1 MSTVDLRYGIL
12 GGEAGATAPSY
23 VANDFGTDL
32 IATLPDGTLIAYDPG
47 DIAWVLTCTAL
58 VWIMIPG
65 LGYLYS
71 GLVRRK
77 NALSLLLLTLLSQA
91 VVTLQW
97 VIFGYSLAFSDTGSS
112 FIGDSTHFGFRGVLE
127 QPVPG
132 ANNKV
137 PRIVYA
143 VYQGQFAALVPAIF
157 IGAACERGRI
167 GPTLLFFFCWT
178 TVVYCPLAYW
188 VWNPNGWA
196 FKLGVLDYAGGVPIE
211 IASGLTGLAY
221 SIYLGKR
228 RGYGT
233 PRLQFRPHN
242 VSHVVIGTVFLWV
255 GWLGFNGG
263 STFAANLKA
272 AMAMFN
278 TNFAGSIGGLTWMFL
293 DYRLEKKWSVVGFCT
308 GAICGLVAIT
318 PAAGFIGVPASIAV
332 GFLASGISNLLT
344 SFKVWFRFD
353 DPMDIFTC
361 HGVSGIVGLICTGI
375 FAQGSVTFND
385 AITRIPG
392 GWIDQH
398 YIQLGYQIAWIC
410 AGCGWTFVVSYIL
423 LVIIDHIPYCSIRAS
438 EDAEIVGI
446 DDDECGEYA
455 YDFVHAH
462 RDIEVDGWNIHDFAN
477 MQSVREEDKKGM
489 NMAEKSS
496 SEKTAVQ
503 PVDPNSDVGP
513 KDTSNPSDQ
522 EMQQAAISPRK

>member
-1 MSTVDLRYGIL
+1 MVNLEYGIL
-12 GGEAGATAPSY
+12 GGAAGATTPSY
-23 VANDFGTDL
+23 VANQFGTDL
-32 IATLPDGTLIAYDPG
+32 IATLPDGTLVAYSPG
-47 DIAWVLTCTAL
+47 DISWVLTCTAL

-91 VVTLQW
+91 VVTFTW
-97 VIFGYSLAFSDTGSS
+97 FFWGYSLAFSDTGSHS
-112 FIGDSTHFGFRGVLE
+112 FIGDLKHFCFMGVLE

-143 VYQGQFAALVPAIF
+143 LYQGQFAALVPAIF

-167 GPTLLFFFCWT
+167 GPTMLFFFAWT
-178 TVVYCPLAYW
+178 TIVYCPLAYW

-233 PRLQFRPHN
+233 SRLQFRPHN

-255 GWLGFNGG
+255 GWIGFNGG

-272 AMAMFN
+272 AMAIFN
-278 TNFAGSIGGLTWMFL
+278 TNFAGSVGGLTWMFL
-293 DYRLEKKWSVVGFCT
+293 DWRLEKKWSVVGFCT

-332 GFLASGISNLLT
+332 GFLASAISNLLT

-361 HGVSGIVGLICTGI
+361 HGVSGMVGLICTGL
-375 FAQGSVTFND
+375 FAQSSVTFND

-392 GWIDQH
+392 GWFDH
-398 YIQLGYQIAWIC
+398 HWIQLGYQVAWIC
-410 AGCGWTFVVSYIL
+410 AGTGWTFVVSYLL
-423 LVIIDHIPYCSIRAS
+423 LVIIDHIPYCSLRAS

-477 MQSVREEDKKGM
+477 MQSVREEDQKKM
-489 NMAEKSS
+489 PQ
-496 SEKTAVQ
+496 SEKETMHEKTGVH
-503 PVDPNSDVGP
+503 PVDPNTDVGP
-513 KDTSNPSDQ
+513 KDATNPSTQ
-522 EMQQAAISPRK
+522 EMEQAAISPRR